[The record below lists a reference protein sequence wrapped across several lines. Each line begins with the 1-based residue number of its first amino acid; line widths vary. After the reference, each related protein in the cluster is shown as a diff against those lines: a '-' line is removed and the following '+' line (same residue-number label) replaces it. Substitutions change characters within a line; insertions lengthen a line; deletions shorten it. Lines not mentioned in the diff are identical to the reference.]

1 MKNGLL
7 QKFFSLALVGVMT
20 VSLVAC
26 GSDKGEVAETA
37 SDQEVQE
44 QEAVEPEAEE
54 TGDEVEEVETTE
66 AALPAYEYPGPEL
79 FYTVLY
85 QYLIDELSQG
95 YDTADVCIPCPIII
109 TEDESD
115 KSDIKVWGDFWI
127 YNYELNGETLECV
140 SGGSYP
146 GCIHIESNDAGYV
159 VTDFERVGDGSDY
172 EPTAKKIFGDY
183 YKDLVASSE
192 DKEAND
198 NLRAQIISNYVF
210 ANNLS
215 IKEYKDYG
223 WDPVELPEQNI
234 DTFYSAL

>member
-1 MKNGLL
+1 MKKGLL
-7 QKFFSLALVGVMT
+7 QKISSLTLVGLMT

-37 SDQEVQE
+37 SEQEVQE
-44 QEAVEPEAEE
+44 QEASEPVVEEAS
-54 TGDEVEEVETTE
+54 EVEEAETT

-79 FYTVLY
+79 FYSVLY
-85 QYLIDELSQG
+85 QYLVDELSVG

-109 TEDESD
+109 AEDESD

-146 GCIHIESNDAGYV
+146 GCIHIESNDEGYV

-198 NLRAQIISNYVF
+198 KLRAQIISNYVF

-234 DTFYSAL
+234 DSFYSVLD